1 MGIYVSNSSHNN
13 RVLRCQK
20 ARATSLA
27 QVFKALGSVKRLAI
41 LDEIRQGEKTVG
53 TLAKQLGVDTS
64 TVSQHLQKLRQVNLV
79 ESDKH
84 GLAALCHI
92 TPQTTKLCQCIEEIC
107 LCISRKQHNQLVT
120 PQEEL

>member
-1 MGIYVSNSSHNN
+1 MSNSSHNN

-20 ARATSLA
+20 ARAASFA

-41 LDEIRQGEKTVG
+41 LDELRQGGKTVG

-64 TVSQHLQKLRQVNLV
+64 TVSQHLQKLRHVNLV

-84 GLAALCHI
+84 GLEVFCHI
-92 TPQTTKLCQCIEEIC
+92 TPQTNKLCKCIEKIC
-107 LCISRKQHNQLVT
+107 LCISRKQHNQLMT
-120 PQEEL
+120 PQEEQ